1 MCGKSGA
8 VGAPDRRRTVLIV
21 DDHPIVREGL
31 RALLNQQ
38 PDLEVCA
45 EATNS
50 FEALDALRTRRP
62 DAALVDVALGRESGL
77 DLISQ
82 LKRAEPKLAILAL
95 SMHDEFTFAE
105 RALRHGASGYVMK
118 HEATEMMLNALRQ
131 VLSGKISFSG
141 AVTERLLRS
150 MGPRSIAENRTG
162 VERLSARELEVFR
175 LIGMGLSTIE
185 IAAQLHISNKT
196 VETHRLR
203 IKEKLEVETATQ
215 LVVLAV
221 QYFGD
226 FSSKS

>member
-1 MCGKSGA
+1 MQRPRS
-8 VGAPDRRRTVLIV
+8 VLIV

-38 PDLEVCA
+38 PDLRACA

-50 FEALDALRTRRP
+50 REALEALAAHKP
-62 DAALVDVALGRESGL
+62 DAALVDVALNRENGL
-77 DLISQ
+77 ELISL
-82 LKRAEPKLAILAL
+82 LKSADPRIVVLAL
-95 SMHDEFTFAE
+95 SMHDEFLFAE

-118 HEATEMMLNALRQ
+118 HEATDQLLTALRQ
-131 VLSGKISFSG
+131 VLCGKTFYSN

-150 MGPRSIAENRTG
+150 LSPNPRSEQRVG

-175 LIGMGLSTIE
+175 LIGMGLSTTE
-185 IAAQLHISNKT
+185 IAKQLHISNKT

-203 IKEKLEVETATQ
+203 VKDKLEVETATQ

-226 FSSKS
+226 VAIKGENRGAA